1 MEASLMAVLN
11 KTERRLVA
19 ETEPDSL
26 AGLGE
31 DEAIK
36 LEARVRRARNK
47 AVGQY
52 RRPASAAVAEQAA
65 RGMAYPENQ
74 RARARAEAFER
85 ALARASHRVAV
96 LAKESAASLRKER
109 LDAARAAK
117 HGQRNWPGAQEMVPR
132 QRRKGPEVT
141 PAPTGERAL
150 RSAATEHQRA
160 GTLAKGAR
168 RQAKRDSK
176 R

>member
-11 KTERRLVA
+11 KAEGRLVT
-19 ETEPDSL
+19 ETELDAL

-31 DEAIK
+31 DEAIE
-36 LEARVRRARNK
+36 LEARVRRARDK

-85 ALARASHRVAV
+85 ALARVSHRVAV

-109 LDAARAAK
+109 LDVARAAK
-117 HGQRNWPGAQEMVPR
+117 RGGRAWPGGEEMVPR

-141 PAPTGERAL
+141 PGPTGERAL
-150 RSAATEHQRA
+150 RSAARERQRA
-160 GTLAKGAR
+160 ETLSQGAR
-168 RQAKRDSK
+168 KQAKRDSK

>member
-1 MEASLMAVLN
+1 MDASLMAVLN
-11 KTERRLVA
+11 KSEGRLVA
-19 ETEPDSL
+19 ENEVDAL

-31 DEAIK
+31 DEAIA
-36 LEARVRRARNK
+36 LEARVRRARDK

-52 RRPASAAVAEQAA
+52 RRPASAAVAGRAA

-96 LAKESAASLRKER
+96 LAKESAAALRKER
-109 LDAARAAK
+109 LEMARAAK
-117 HGQRNWPGAQEMVPR
+117 RGGRDWPGAGEMVPR
-132 QRRKGPEVT
+132 QRHKGPELT
-141 PAPTGERAL
+141 REPTGERAL
-150 RSAATEHQRA
+150 RSAARERQRA
-160 GTLAKGAR
+160 ETLSHGAR
-168 RQAKRDSK
+168 KQAKRDSK

>member
-1 MEASLMAVLN
+1 MAVLN
-11 KTERRLVA
+11 TAEGRLVG
-19 ETEPDSL
+19 ETEPSAL

-31 DEAIK
+31 DEAIA
-36 LEARVRRARNK
+36 LEARVRRARDK

-52 RRPASAAVAEQAA
+52 RRPASTAVAGHAA

-96 LAKESAASLRKER
+96 LAKESAAVLREER
-109 LDAARAAK
+109 LETARAAK
-117 HGQRNWPGAQEMVPR
+117 RGGRDWPGAGEMIPR

-141 PAPTGERAL
+141 PEPAGERAL
-150 RSAATEHQRA
+150 RSASSERQRA
-160 GTLAKGAR
+160 ETLSQGAR
-168 RQAKRDSK
+168 KQAKRDSK

>member
-1 MEASLMAVLN
+1 MEASLMTVLN
-11 KTERRLVA
+11 KSEGRLVGATERDA
-19 ETEPDSL
+19 L

-31 DEAIK
+31 DEAIE
-36 LEARVRRARNK
+36 LEARVRRARDK

-52 RRPASAAVAEQAA
+52 RRPASAAVTDHAA

-85 ALARASHRVAV
+85 ALSRVSHRVAV
-96 LAKESAASLRKER
+96 LSQESAAALRKER
-109 LDAARAAK
+109 IEAARAAK
-117 HGQRNWPGAQEMVPR
+117 RGGRDWPGSDDMVPR

-141 PAPTGERAL
+141 PEPAGERAL
-150 RSAATEHQRA
+150 RGAASERQRSQ
-160 GTLAKGAR
+160 TLSQGAR
-168 RQAKRDSK
+168 KQARRDSK

>member
-11 KTERRLVA
+11 KAEGRLVA
-19 ETEPDSL
+19 ETELDAL

-31 DEAIK
+31 DEAIE
-36 LEARVRRARNK
+36 LEARVRRARDK

-52 RRPASAAVAEQAA
+52 RRPASAAVAEHAA

-109 LDAARAAK
+109 LDVARAAK
-117 HGQRNWPGAQEMVPR
+117 RGGRAWPGGEEMVPR

-141 PAPTGERAL
+141 PEPTGERAL
-150 RSAATEHQRA
+150 RSAARERQRA
-160 GTLAKGAR
+160 ETLSQGAR
-168 RQAKRDSK
+168 KQAKRDSK

>member
-11 KTERRLVA
+11 KSESRLVA
-19 ETEPDSL
+19 ETEPAAL

-31 DEAIK
+31 DEAIEV
-36 LEARVRRARNK
+36 EARVRRARNK

-52 RRPASAAVAEQAA
+52 RRPASAAVAGRAA

-74 RARARAEAFER
+74 RARTRAEAFER

-96 LAKESAASLRKER
+96 LAKESAAALRRER
-109 LDAARAAK
+109 LEAARAAK
-117 HGQRNWPGAQEMVPR
+117 RGQRDWPGGQEMVPR

-141 PAPTGERAL
+141 PEPAGERAL
-150 RSAATEHQRA
+150 RSAARERQRA
-160 GTLAKGAR
+160 ETLSQGAR
-168 RQAKRDSK
+168 KQAKRDSK